1 MPTDHRTQ
9 RLAGKKILITA
20 GASGMGRAGAE
31 LFAEH
36 GAAVCIADYNETA
49 AKEVVEAINGKGG
62 RAFSLFADLTDMDTS
77 RRIVHEAAERLDGL
91 DSFWAHAG
99 SPGPEN
105 VAGIDWEAY
114 RRAMALNLDSVV
126 ASIGEAIP
134 YLKKGGGQSSI
145 LVTASIAGLVGSPF
159 SPTYSLAKFGVIG
172 LAKSLAL
179 ALGPDNIRVN
189 ALCPGVVDTPMLP
202 VFMSRS
208 GDAQVQ
214 QESRTKFEAAVPL
227 GRVAQPIEQA
237 HAALW
242 LLSDDASYVTGVAL
256 PVDGGY
262 TAK

>member
-1 MPTDHRTQ
+1 MQTENRSN

-36 GAAVCIADYNETA
+36 GASVCIADYNESA
-49 AKEVVEAINGKGG
+49 AKEVVEIINGKGG
-62 RAFSLFADLTDMDTS
+62 RAYSLFADLTDMDTS
-77 RRIVHEAAERLDGL
+77 RRIVHEAADRLGGL

-134 YLKKGGGQSSI
+134 FLKAEKQSSI

-179 ALGPDNIRVN
+179 ALGADGIRVN

-202 VFMSRS
+202 IFMSRT
-208 GDAQVQ
+208 GNAQVQ

-237 HAALW
+237 HAAMW
-242 LLSDDASYVTGVAL
+242 LLSNDASYVTGVAL

-262 TAK
+262 TAR